1 MIPAQVMVCVP
12 VLDQSA
18 GLTLT
23 VAGWLGGVVSG
34 RRADPVAAVALPAVG
49 PDALLGLSLVY

>member
-18 GLTLT
+18 GLTLI

-34 RRADPVAAVALPAVG
+34 RRADTVAAVALPAVW
-49 PDALLGLSLVY
+49 PYALVGMTLK

>member
-1 MIPAQVMVCVP
+1 MVCVP

-34 RRADPVAAVALPAVG
+34 RRADTVAAVALPAVW
-49 PDALLGLSLVY
+49 PYALVGMTLK